1 MQPITDT
8 NELISLCKR
17 WEQAEFIT
25 VDTEFLRDNTYYPKL
40 CLVQVADDDGAHAI
54 DPLAEGLDLQPLLD
68 LFANEKVLKVLHACR
83 QDMEIF
89 YLLMNDLPKP
99 VFDTQVAAMVCGFG
113 DSVGYETLVTKI
125 AKAQLDKSARYTDWS
140 KRPLSDTQL
149 NYALGDV
156 TYLRTIYRRL
166 SAELQATG
174 REAWVDEEMAVLRDT
189 NLYWIAPEDAWQRL
203 KVRTNKPRFL
213 GLLQELAA
221 WRERQA
227 QERDLPR
234 NRVAKDETLFEIAAH
249 PPRDET
255 ALDRIRGIPKGFSR
269 SRAGK
274 SMLEALEAGMN
285 IPDKDLPHIERA
297 KPRPATPPM
306 ADLLKVLLKIKS
318 QQAKVAARM
327 VASSQEI
334 EAWAAEPETTD
345 IKAMHGWRYKIFGAD
360 AVKLMEG
367 DLGLTA
373 RNGDI
378 DVVELLADDEDFH
391 EGFDDGQKD

>member
-8 NELISLCKR
+8 NELRTLCER
-17 WEQAEFIT
+17 LAQAEFVT
-25 VDTEFLRDNTYYPKL
+25 VDTEFLRDNTYFPKL
-40 CLVQVADDDGAHAI
+40 CLVQVADDEGPHAI
-54 DPLAEGLDLQPLLD
+54 DPLADGLDLAPLMDLLD
-68 LFANEKVLKVLHACR
+68 NPNVLKVMHACR

-89 YLLMNDLPKP
+89 YLMMGKLPSP

-149 NYALGDV
+149 HYALGDV

-166 SAELQATG
+166 AGELKATG
-174 REAWVDEEMAVLRDT
+174 RERWVDEEMATLRDPGI
-189 NLYWIAPEDAWQRL
+189 YEIAPEDAWQRL

-227 QERDLPR
+227 KERDLPR

-249 PPRDET
+249 PPKDET

-269 SRAGK
+269 SKAGK
-274 SMLEALEAGMN
+274 SLMEALEAGMN
-285 IPDKDLPHIERA
+285 IPDSELPHIERA

-306 ADLLKVLLKIKS
+306 ADLLKVLLKIKC
-318 QQAKVAARM
+318 QDAKVAARM
-327 VASSQEI
+327 VANAQDI
-334 EAWAAEPETTD
+334 ENWAAEPESTD
-345 IKAMHGWRYKIFGAD
+345 IKAMHGWRYEIFGAD
-360 AVKLMEG
+360 AVKLMKG

-378 DVVELLADDEDFH
+378 DVVELVEEDEPEADEDA
-391 EGFDDGQKD
+391 

>member
-1 MQPITDT
+1 MLPITDT
-8 NELISLCKR
+8 NDLITLCQR
-17 WEQAEFIT
+17 LEQADFIT

-40 CLVQVADDDGAHAI
+40 CLIQVADDEGAHAI
-54 DPLAEGLDLQPLLD
+54 DPLAEGLDLKPLLD
-68 LFANEKVLKVLHACR
+68 LFSNEKVLKVLHACR

-125 AKAQLDKSARYTDWS
+125 TKAQLDKSARYTDWS

-166 SAELQATG
+166 STELKATG

-213 GLLQELAA
+213 GLLKELAA

-249 PPRDET
+249 PPRDEA

-274 SMLEALEAGMN
+274 SLLEALEAGMN
-285 IPDKDLPHIERA
+285 IPDKELPHIERA

-345 IKAMHGWRYKIFGAD
+345 IKAMHGWRYEIFGAD

-378 DVVELLADDEDFH
+378 DVVELVADDEDF
-391 EGFDDGQKD
+391 DDEVAD

>member
-318 QQAKVAARM
+318 QQTKVAARM

-378 DVVELLADDEDFH
+378 DVVELLADDEDLD
-391 EGFDDGQKD
+391 EGSHDGQED

>member
-1 MQPITDT
+1 MLPITDT
-8 NELISLCKR
+8 NDLITLCQR
-17 WEQAEFIT
+17 LEQADFIT

-40 CLVQVADDDGAHAI
+40 CLIQVADDEGAHAI
-54 DPLAEGLDLQPLLD
+54 DPLAEGLDLKPLLD

-125 AKAQLDKSARYTDWS
+125 TKAQLDKSARYTDWS

-166 SAELQATG
+166 STELKATG

-213 GLLQELAA
+213 GLLKELAA

-249 PPRDET
+249 PPRDEA

-274 SMLEALEAGMN
+274 SLLEALEAGMN
-285 IPDKDLPHIERA
+285 IPDKELPHIERA

-345 IKAMHGWRYKIFGAD
+345 IKAMHGWRYEIFGAD

-378 DVVELLADDEDFH
+378 DVVELVADDEDF
-391 EGFDDGQKD
+391 DDEVAD

>member
-1 MQPITDT
+1 MLPITDT
-8 NELISLCKR
+8 NDLITLCQR
-17 WEQAEFIT
+17 LEQADFIT

-40 CLVQVADDDGAHAI
+40 CLIQVADDEGAHAI
-54 DPLAEGLDLQPLLD
+54 DPLAEGLDLKPLLD

-125 AKAQLDKSARYTDWS
+125 TKAQLDKSARYTDWS

-166 SAELQATG
+166 SSELKATG

-213 GLLQELAA
+213 GLLKELAA

-249 PPRDET
+249 PPRDEA

-274 SMLEALEAGMN
+274 SLLEALEAGMN
-285 IPDKDLPHIERA
+285 IPDKELPHIERA

-345 IKAMHGWRYKIFGAD
+345 IKAMHGWRYEIFGAD

-378 DVVELLADDEDFH
+378 DVVELLADEEDF
-391 EGFDDGQKD
+391 DDELAD